1 MGTIYGIN
9 QYPAVPGESL
19 LVADNVDKRK
29 RKKKRY
35 SKYKKEDE
43 SSESEKNNI
52 SK

>member
-9 QYPAVPGESL
+9 QYPAALGESL

-35 SKYKKEDE
+35 SKYKEEDE